1 MKVINYLLAASAS
14 NQSRLIL
21 LFIMSLS
28 WWVFFLS
35 SASAESIIDEVK
47 PFMARMPQFAYQVRL
62 WPKEDL
68 LGQWPRTIYPL
79 SCFQILSEHLPGRV
93 RRPIHLPGLSKHQ
106 KLLQFTSL
114 CQLLSWLT
122 HRGKN
127 RFIWFSR

>member
-28 WWVFFLS
+28 WWVFFYPLPLPNQLS
-35 SASAESIIDEVK
+35 TRSNH
-47 PFMARMPQFAYQVRL
+47 L
-62 WPKEDL
+62 WPECLSL
-68 LGQWPRTIYPL
+68 LTKSDSGPRKISWASDPELYIL
-79 SCFQILSEHLPGRV
+79 FHFFQILSEHLPGRV

-122 HRGKN
+122 YRGKN

>member
-1 MKVINYLLAASAS
+1 MKAINYLLAASAR

-35 SASAESIIDEVK
+35 SASASAESIIDEVK
-47 PFMARMPQFAYQVRL
+47 PFMARMP
-62 WPKEDL
+62 KSDS
-68 LGQWPRTIYPL
+68 GPRKISWASDPELYIL
-79 SCFQILSEHLPGRV
+79 FHFFQILSEHLPGRV